1 MFFHKVPR
9 RKFVEIMFRNLRF
22 FRITLQILSVS
33 LWVTGALS
41 AQSTGGVF
49 WDSSTEYD
57 PSWGMS
63 YAAAQTSGQ
72 NVGAEW
78 GESSV
83 QPQGYFVGGSYI
95 PQSAVYF
102 ADWEDNYFSQENGS
116 DPSRW
121 QAQILPKGVL
131 YPAYLASRKES
142 RLQSIFTH
150 ESDYG
155 WLWDISLG
163 GRVPLFRFGTV
174 DSAQPEGFQIDME
187 GAALLRLDFERDRNL
202 AATDYR
208 AGLPITYGTK
218 FWQFKTGYYHV
229 SSHLGD
235 NYLLDN
241 YREKVHY
248 VRDEIFLGIALKP
261 ISSVRIY
268 GEAGWAFN
276 AGETTSPWEL
286 QFGAEFSPQYSN
298 ERMWRGAPF
307 AAVHGHLFQELDFGG
322 YVNSQIGWQWRRP
335 DNGLFR
341 LGAEFYCGCDDQYQ
355 FHYTHQKKLGLGFWY
370 DF

>member
-1 MFFHKVPR
+1 MEIHKKMFEVLSLTRKIIGVVTFH
-9 RKFVEIMFRNLRF
+9 L
-22 FRITLQILSVS
+22 LVS
-33 LWVTGALS
+33 ASLYAQQTEGAHWDF
-41 AQSTGGVF
+41 STG
-49 WDSSTEYD
+49 YD
-57 PSWGMS
+57 PSWGATGVI
-63 YAAAQTSGQ
+63 YQVT
-72 NVGAEW
+72 VPETGAEW
-78 GESSV
+78 GEPLS
-83 QPQGYFVGGSYI
+83 QAWNNFGGRNYI
-95 PQSAVYF
+95 PQSATYF
-102 ADWEDNYFSQENGS
+102 ADWEDSVPSQEYGS
-116 DPSRW
+116 DPSLW
-121 QAQILPKGVL
+121 QTQILPKGVL
-131 YPAYLASRKES
+131 YPAYLAGRKES

-150 ESDYG
+150 ESGYG

-163 GRVPLFRFGTV
+163 GRVPLFRFGT
-174 DSAQPEGFQIDME
+174 SNLPQPEGFQIDME
-187 GAALLRLDFERDRNL
+187 GAALLRLDFERNRNL
-202 AATDYR
+202 ASTDYR

-218 FWQFKTGYYHV
+218 FWQLKTGYYHV

-235 NYLLDN
+235 NYLLD
-241 YREKVHY
+241 RFQKKVHY

-261 ISSVRIY
+261 VSSVRLY

-286 QFGAEFSPQYSN
+286 QFGVEFSPQYSN
-298 ERMWRGAPF
+298 ERMWRGSPF

-355 FHYTHQKKLGLGFWY
+355 FHYAHQKKIGLGLWY